1 MLFAKPGVYEP
12 SGIFSIDHF
21 KLMIITII
29 GIIIALKKT
38 IKKSKEE
45 VYQIIK
51 RCTIIIWFLEI
62 IVISFKI
69 KTGGIRFVSIHS
81 FLYHGIMVYLGILIN
96 VTNYITIQGSD
107 IKYYASLVGCVC
119 GLAYIINSIFDSNL
133 MFISKEFSVVAF
145 LYKISGPYYPFV
157 ASIGQM
163 TLPFYTIYAILRL
176 KKFNKVKI

>member
-1 MLFAKPGVYEP
+1 M
-12 SGIFSIDHF
+12 
-21 KLMIITII
+21 
-29 GIIIALKKT
+29 
-38 IKKSKEE
+38 
-45 VYQIIK
+45 
-51 RCTIIIWFLEI
+51 
-62 IVISFKI
+62 
-69 KTGGIRFVSIHS
+69 
-81 FLYHGIMVYLGILIN
+81 
-96 VTNYITIQGSD
+96 
-107 IKYYASLVGCVC
+107 GCVC